1 MVYDDENKEIKIDTI
16 DFYDLTDN
24 VSDWSECLGC
34 FREEFEDC
42 ETPLREEIY
51 KNLFPIGYMDGWY
64 CLDLS
69 QSDGKDCPVVFL
81 EYGGF
86 WDCYCDSDGIL
97 HGKCVAFNFR
107 TFLE

>member
-1 MVYDDENKEIKIDTI
+1 
-16 DFYDLTDN
+16 
-24 VSDWSECLGC
+24 
-34 FREEFEDC
+34 
-42 ETPLREEIY
+42 
-51 KNLFPIGYMDGWY
+51 MDGWY

-97 HGKCVAFNFR
+97 HGKCVASNFR
-107 TFLE
+107 TFLEWYFCGSLEPEYEKINHVIVNYEFYSLWHDQHFISELNFPRR